1 MTIRSEQRSRRAAAA
16 LVLAALLAAPPGAA
30 RGATVTIVNQDG
42 AGEGFNDPTPV
53 APVGGNSGT
62 TLGQQRLIVFQ
73 NAANIW
79 GSILPSNVEI
89 RVQAQFNA
97 LACDTNG
104 AVLGSAGPVTV
115 IANFS
120 GAPLANHWYHIAL
133 ANRLA
138 GSDLDPTRNDISAQF
153 NLSLDNNTCLGT
165 SGWYYGLDHN
175 EGSDIDLLAVVL
187 HEIGHGLGF
196 STLISAST
204 GQLLN
209 GKPDAFSHFIL
220 DNGTGLTWDQMTS
233 GQRAASATNTGHV
246 VWGGAAVT
254 NESPF
259 FLGPKP
265 IVRVNSPPA
274 IAGDLAFG
282 TASFGPAL
290 SQPDVSGG
298 VVLVNDGVGTTS
310 DACSAIV
317 NAAQVSG
324 HIALIDRG
332 TCTFV
337 SKAQA
342 AQAAGAIGVVIANN
356 VSGSPPAMGGDDPGI
371 TIPVVSITQQDGTNI
386 KNQLGTG
393 VNMTL
398 GVDPNLHAGTDAA
411 NRVLLYAPNPVESG
425 SSISHWD
432 VSAFPDLL
440 MEPFINPDLTNSV
453 DLTRYAFQDLGWY
466 TPTTAVGPPGVTA
479 LHLASSP
486 NPFARATAIRFD
498 LPGREPV
505 DLFVLDLAGR
515 QVRRLYR
522 GTLEGG
528 AHTATWDGEDE
539 AGRRVAAGVYL
550 SYLKAGA
557 LSRTQRLVL
566 LR

>member
-1 MTIRSEQRSRRAAAA
+1 MTIRSNHRSSRAAAA
-16 LVLAALLAAPPGAA
+16 LFLAAFVATPGAA
-30 RGATVTIVNQDG
+30 RASTVTIVNQDG
-42 AGEGFNDPTPV
+42 PGEGFNDPTSR
-53 APVGGNSGT
+53 APIGGNSGT

-73 NAANIW
+73 TAANIW
-79 GSILPSNVEI
+79 GSILPSNVVI
-89 RVQAQFNA
+89 RVQAQFNP

-120 GAPLANHWYHIAL
+120 GAPLTNHWYHIAL

-153 NLSLDNNTCLGT
+153 NLSLDDNTCLGT

-233 GQRAASATNTGHV
+233 GQRAASAVNTGHL
-246 VWGGAAVT
+246 VWSGAAVT
-254 NESPF
+254 NESSI

-290 SQPDVSGG
+290 SQPGVTGG
-298 VVLVNDGVGTTS
+298 VVLVNDGVGTTT

-324 HIALIDRG
+324 HIALVDRG

-386 KNQLGTG
+386 KNQLGSG
-393 VNMTL
+393 VSMTL
-398 GVDPNLHAGTDAA
+398 GVDPNQHAGADAA
-411 NRVLLYAPNPVESG
+411 NRVQLYAPNPVESG
-425 SSISHWD
+425 SSVSHWD

-440 MEPFINPDLTNSV
+440 LEPFITPDLTNSV

-466 TPTTAVGPPGVTA
+466 TPTTSVGPTGVTA
-479 LHLASSP
+479 LRLASSP
-486 NPFARATAIRFD
+486 NPFGHATAIRFD

-505 DLFVLDLAGR
+505 ELSVLDPSGR
-515 QVRRLYR
+515 RVRRLYR
-522 GTLEGG
+522 GTLDGG

-566 LR
+566 LK

>member
-1 MTIRSEQRSRRAAAA
+1 MTIRSNHRSSRAAAA
-16 LVLAALLAAPPGAA
+16 LFLAAFVATPGAA
-30 RGATVTIVNQDG
+30 RASTVTIVNQDG
-42 AGEGFNDPTPV
+42 PGEGFNDPTSR
-53 APVGGNSGT
+53 APIGGNSGT

-73 NAANIW
+73 TAANIW
-79 GSILPSNVEI
+79 GSILPSNVVI
-89 RVQAQFNA
+89 RVQAQFNP

-120 GAPLANHWYHIAL
+120 GAPLSNHWYHIAL

-138 GSDLDPTRNDISAQF
+138 GSDLDATRNDISAQF
-153 NLSLDNNTCLGT
+153 NLSLDDNTCLGT

-175 EGSDIDLLAVVL
+175 EGGDIDLLAVVL

-290 SQPDVSGG
+290 SQPGVTGG
-298 VVLVNDGVGTTS
+298 VVLVNDGVGTTT

-324 HIALIDRG
+324 HIALVDRG

-371 TIPVVSITQQDGTNI
+371 TIPVVSVTQQEGTNI
-386 KNQLGTG
+386 KNQLGSG

-398 GVDPNLHAGTDAA
+398 GVDPNQHAGADAA
-411 NRVLLYAPNPVESG
+411 NRVQLYAPNPVESG
-425 SSISHWD
+425 SSVSHWD

-440 MEPFINPDLTNSV
+440 LEPFITPDLTNSV

-466 TPTTAVGPPGVTA
+466 TPTTSVGPTGVTA
-479 LHLASSP
+479 LRLASSP
-486 NPFARATAIRFD
+486 NPFGHATAIRFD

-505 DLFVLDLAGR
+505 ELSVLDPSGR
-515 QVRRLYR
+515 RVRRLYR
-522 GTLEGG
+522 GTLDGG

-566 LR
+566 LK

>member
-1 MTIRSEQRSRRAAAA
+1 MTIRSKHRSRRAAAA
-16 LVLAALLAAPPGAA
+16 LVLAAFVAAPGAA
-30 RGATVTIVNQDG
+30 RAATVTIVNQDG
-42 AGEGFNDPTPV
+42 PGEGFNDPTST
-53 APVGGNSGT
+53 APIGGNSGT

-73 NAANIW
+73 TAANIW
-79 GSILPSNVEI
+79 GSILPSNVVI
-89 RVQAQFNA
+89 RVQAQFNP

-120 GAPLANHWYHIAL
+120 GAPLSNHWYHIAL

-138 GSDLDPTRNDISAQF
+138 GSDLDATRNDISAQF
-153 NLSLDNNTCLGT
+153 NLSLDDNTCLGT

-175 EGSDIDLLAVVL
+175 EGVDIDLLAVVL

-196 STLISAST
+196 STLISPST

-220 DNGTGLTWDQMTS
+220 DNSTGLTWDQMTS
-233 GQRAASATNTGHV
+233 GQRAASAVNTGHL
-246 VWGGAAVT
+246 VWNGAAVT
-254 NESPF
+254 NESSI

-274 IAGDLAFG
+274 IAGDPAFG

-290 SQPDVSGG
+290 SQPGVTGG
-298 VVLVNDGVGTTS
+298 VVLVNDGVGTTT

-317 NAAQVSG
+317 NTAQVSG

-371 TIPVVSITQQDGTNI
+371 TIPVVSVTQQEGTNI
-386 KNQLGTG
+386 KNQLGSG

-398 GVDPNLHAGTDAA
+398 GVDPNQHAGADAA
-411 NRVLLYAPNPVESG
+411 NRVQLYAPNPVESG
-425 SSISHWD
+425 SSVSHWD

-440 MEPFINPDLTNSV
+440 LEPFITPDLTNSV

-466 TPTTAVGPPGVTA
+466 TPTTSVGPTGVTA
-479 LHLASSP
+479 LRLASSP
-486 NPFARATAIRFD
+486 NPFGHATAIRFD

-505 DLFVLDLAGR
+505 ELSVLDPSGR
-515 QVRRLYR
+515 RVRRLYR
-522 GTLEGG
+522 GTLDGG

-557 LSRTQRLVL
+557 LSSTQRLVL
-566 LR
+566 LK